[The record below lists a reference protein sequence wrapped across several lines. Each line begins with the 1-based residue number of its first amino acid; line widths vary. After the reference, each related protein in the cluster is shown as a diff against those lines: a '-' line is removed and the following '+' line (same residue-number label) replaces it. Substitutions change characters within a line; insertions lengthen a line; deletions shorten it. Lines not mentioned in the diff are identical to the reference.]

1 MRVFSKGDRGDEIV
15 DIQLKLSTLGYKLGP
30 NGADGCFTELTEESI
45 KQFQASRGLSVTGIV
60 DEETWRSLVEATY
73 KLGDRF
79 LYLRS
84 PFFRGDDVRELQL
97 SLNTLGFNT
106 GKVDGIYGETTER
119 AVREFQRNY
128 GLPSDGIF
136 GPSTFTAI
144 RNLRH
149 LLENK
154 ASAIF
159 PDPHRHQ
166 PSAISVFRNRKIAVG
181 LVMEDVEEAGLVEEE
196 EVWVSRDLGLR
207 LGNLLEL
214 LGANVTYIEG
224 ADLIVG
230 NGEVDIYVGLRLN
243 YGASSESR
251 GSIVIYNNS
260 PGNVG
265 VQSQTLAEMINEE
278 LARSLGSHNLGIRP
292 SDLMLKAGVNAPAVL
307 IKPLFITNPNE
318 RALLSED
325 VFRQKIAVAVFDGIK
340 SYLKL
345 YQNFTSATE
354 QKDG

>member
-60 DEETWRSLVEATY
+60 DEETWKSLVEATY

-159 PDPHRHQ
+159 PDPHRDQ
-166 PSAISVFRNRKIAVG
+166 ASAISVFRNRKVAID
-181 LVMEDVEEAGLVEEE
+181 LVMEDVEEAGLIEE
-196 EVWVSRDLGLR
+196 EVWISRDLGLR

-224 ADLIVG
+224 VDLIAG
-230 NGEVDIYVGLRLN
+230 NGDVDIYVGLRLN
-243 YGASSESR
+243 YGVSSESR
-251 GSIVIYNNS
+251 GSIVIYNNT
-260 PGNVG
+260 PGNIG
-265 VQSQTLAEMINEE
+265 VKSQTLAEIINEE
-278 LARSLGSHNLGIRP
+278 LARSLGSRNLGVKSSGLI
-292 SDLMLKAGVNAPAVL
+292 LKAGVNAPAVL
-307 IKPLFITNPNE
+307 VKPLFITNPNE

-345 YQNFTSATE
+345 CQGFTSATE
-354 QKDG
+354 